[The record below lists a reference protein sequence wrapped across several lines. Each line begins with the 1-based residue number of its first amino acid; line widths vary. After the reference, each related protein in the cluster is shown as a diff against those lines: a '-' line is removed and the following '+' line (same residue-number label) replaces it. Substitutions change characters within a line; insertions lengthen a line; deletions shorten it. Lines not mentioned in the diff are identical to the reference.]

1 MGASFYKT
9 FKEELIPLLQDSF
22 NYSLRSGKIPPSWKE
37 AIISII
43 PKEGKDKEYCCNYR
57 PISLLSVDYK
67 LYTSITAK
75 RLETFMQDLI
85 DEDQTGFV
93 EERQTQDNIRRSLH
107 VMNNEYFSRWKSIE
121 IEQADV
127 EVRNLIAC
135 KGLLGK
141 IGNQLNAITE
151 TTIEIWNT
159 VVEKY

>member
-1 MGASFYKT
+1 
-9 FKEELIPLLQDSF
+9 
-22 NYSLRSGKIPPSWKE
+22 
-37 AIISII
+37 
-43 PKEGKDKEYCCNYR
+43 
-57 PISLLSVDYK
+57 
-67 LYTSITAK
+67 
-75 RLETFMQDLI
+75 MQDLI